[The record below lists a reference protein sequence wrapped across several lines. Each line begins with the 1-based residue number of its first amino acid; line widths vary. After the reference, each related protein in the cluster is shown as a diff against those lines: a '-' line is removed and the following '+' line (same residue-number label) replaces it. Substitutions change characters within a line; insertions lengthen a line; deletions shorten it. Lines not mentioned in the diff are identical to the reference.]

1 MLRTGSITGPLKV
14 TYIILKTTKEGGAVI
29 KKKKNLP
36 TSARD
41 AGLIPG

>member
-29 KKKKNLP
+29 KKKNLP
-36 TSARD
+36 TSAID